1 MTHEPTG
8 GPTYRKPATFAT
20 DNATANLHITH
31 EPTGAPSYNPCY
43 FCYHKNTSIIPNRD
57 KVTANLDM
65 TREPTGARSP

>member
-1 MTHEPTG
+1 MNLRPPHVQH
-8 GPTYRKPATFAT
+8 PATFAT

-43 FCYHKNTSIIPNRD
+43 FCYRKNTSIIPNRD